1 MFGRLA
7 QLVRAPA
14 LQAGGR
20 RFESYI
26 AHQTLL
32 RLLDESACNKFRT
45 WFNELE
51 HDGLIGSDHRSSTA
65 DRETSL
71 TLTADSKSLANSLIE
86 NVSKVIV
93 GKSDTVELALVALIC
108 NGHVLIEDVP
118 GVGKTMLVRSI
129 ATSTGCDYR
138 RMQFTPD
145 LLPSDVTGASV
156 FNQKTGNFE
165 FRPGPI
171 MAQIVLA
178 DEINRATPKT
188 QSALLEAMGEQQ
200 VTVEGTTR
208 ELPSPFM
215 VLATQNPIEYEGTF
229 PLPEAQLDRFFMRV
243 SLGYPDAEQEVA
255 IMDRREH
262 LDPIDELK
270 PVCTPEDIAKLQ
282 AEADDVYIDA
292 LVKQYIVEIANATR
306 LHPEAALGVSPRA
319 SINLMKGGKAY
330 ALLQE
335 RDYVVPDDIK
345 AIAVATLAHRVLLT
359 PSARMREVTQ
369 ETVIADVLNQV
380 SVPGASVRRS

>member
-1 MFGRLA
+1 M
-7 QLVRAPA
+7 
-14 LQAGGR
+14 
-20 RFESYI
+20 
-26 AHQTLL
+26 
-32 RLLDESACNKFRT
+32 
-45 WFNELE
+45 
-51 HDGLIGSDHRSSTA
+51 
-65 DRETSL
+65 
-71 TLTADSKSLANSLIE
+71 TLTADSKTLVDTLIE
-86 NVSKVIV
+86 NVSNVIV
-93 GKSDTVELALVALIC
+93 GKSETVELVLVALLS

-145 LLPSDVTGASV
+145 LLPSDVTGASI
-156 FNQKTGNFE
+156 FNQQSGEFN

-200 VTVEGTTR
+200 VTVEGVTR
-208 ELPSPFM
+208 QLPNPFM

-229 PLPEAQLDRFFMRV
+229 PLPEAQLDRFFMRI

-262 LDPIDELK
+262 GDPIDSLK
-270 PVCTPEDIAKLQ
+270 AVCTPDDITNLQ
-282 AEADDVYIDA
+282 RQADEVFIDA
-292 LVKQYIVEIANATR
+292 LVKQYIVELSNATR

-330 ALLQE
+330 AMLHD

-345 AIAVATLAHRVLLT
+345 AIAVPTLAHRVLLT

-369 ETVIADVLNQV
+369 ETVINDVLNQV
-380 SVPGASVRRS
+380 SVPGASVRKT

>member
-1 MFGRLA
+1 VTLT
-7 QLVRAPA
+7 VD
-14 LQAGGR
+14 
-20 RFESYI
+20 S
-26 AHQTLL
+26 QTL
-32 RLLDESACNKFRT
+32 
-45 WFNELE
+45 
-51 HDGLIGSDHRSSTA
+51 A
-65 DRETSL
+65 DL
-71 TLTADSKSLANSLIE
+71 LIE
-86 NVSKVIV
+86 NIGRVIV
-93 GKSDTVELALVALIC
+93 GKRETVELALVALISG
-108 NGHVLIEDVP
+108 GHVLIEDVP

-156 FNQKTGNFE
+156 FNQKTGDFE

-200 VTVEGTTR
+200 VTVEGITR
-208 ELPSPFM
+208 KLPNPFM

-229 PLPEAQLDRFFMRV
+229 PLPEAQLDRFFMRI

-255 IMDRREH
+255 IMERREH
-262 LDPIDELK
+262 VDPIDELQ
-270 PVCTPEDIAKLQ
+270 PVCTPDDITNLQ
-282 AEADDVYIDA
+282 ARADDVYIDV
-292 LVKQYIVEIANATR
+292 LVKQYIVELANTTR
-306 LHPEAALGVSPRA
+306 QHPEAALGVSPRA
-319 SINLMKGGKAY
+319 SINLMKGGKAL
-330 ALLQE
+330 AMLHN
-335 RDYVVPDDIK
+335 RDYVIPDDIK
-345 AIAVATLAHRVLLT
+345 AIATATLAHRILLT

-369 ETVIADVLNQV
+369 ETVIADVLDQV

>member
-1 MFGRLA
+1 
-7 QLVRAPA
+7 V
-14 LQAGGR
+14 
-20 RFESYI
+20 
-26 AHQTLL
+26 
-32 RLLDESACNKFRT
+32 
-45 WFNELE
+45 
-51 HDGLIGSDHRSSTA
+51 
-65 DRETSL
+65 
-71 TLTADSKSLANSLIE
+71 TLTADSKTLINALIE

-93 GKSDTVELALVALIC
+93 GKTETVELALVALIS

-118 GVGKTMLVRSI
+118 GVGKTMLVRSL
-129 ATSTGCDYR
+129 ATSTGCNYR

-156 FNQKTGNFE
+156 FNQKIGNFE
-165 FRPGPI
+165 FRPGPV

-208 ELPSPFM
+208 ELPNPFM
-215 VLATQNPIEYEGTF
+215 VLATQNPVEYEGTF
-229 PLPEAQLDRFFMRV
+229 PLPEAQLDRFFMRI
-243 SLGYPDAEQEVA
+243 SLGYPDVDQEVS

-262 LDPIDELK
+262 TDPIDDLE
-270 PVCTPEDIAKLQ
+270 PVCKPEDIIRLQ
-282 AEADDVYIDA
+282 NEADDVFIDV
-292 LVKQYIVEIANATR
+292 LVKKYIVDIANATR
-306 LHPEAALGVSPRA
+306 NHPEAALGVSPRA

-330 ALLQE
+330 ALLHE

-345 AIAVATLAHRVLLT
+345 AITSSVLAHRVLLT

-369 ETVIADVLNQV
+369 ETVIADVLNQIP
-380 SVPGASVRRS
+380 VPGASVRGT

>member
-1 MFGRLA
+1 M
-7 QLVRAPA
+7 
-14 LQAGGR
+14 
-20 RFESYI
+20 
-26 AHQTLL
+26 TL
-32 RLLDESACNKFRT
+32 
-45 WFNELE
+45 
-51 HDGLIGSDHRSSTA
+51 I
-65 DRETSL
+65 
-71 TLTADSKSLANSLIE
+71 ADSKTLVDTLIE
-86 NVSKVIV
+86 NVSNVIV
-93 GKSDTVELALVALIC
+93 GKSETVELVLVALLS

-145 LLPSDVTGASV
+145 LLPSDVTGASI
-156 FNQKTGNFE
+156 FNQRTGEFN

-200 VTVEGTTR
+200 VTVEGVTR
-208 ELPSPFM
+208 QLPNPFM

-229 PLPEAQLDRFFMRV
+229 PLPEAQLDRFFMRI
-243 SLGYPDAEQEVA
+243 SLGYPDTDQEVA

-262 LDPIDELK
+262 GDPIDSLK
-270 PVCTPEDIAKLQ
+270 PVCTPGDITNLQ
-282 AEADDVYIDA
+282 RQTDEVFIDA
-292 LVKQYIVEIANATR
+292 LVKQYIVELSNATR

-330 ALLQE
+330 AMLHE

-345 AIAVATLAHRVLLT
+345 AIAVPTLAHRVLLT
-359 PSARMREVTQ
+359 PSARMRGVTQ
-369 ETVIADVLNQV
+369 ETVIKDVLNQV
-380 SVPGASVRRS
+380 SVPGASVRKT